1 MRYTAPGGGWW
12 PTFRLWVRG
21 HVDAPDNQS
30 PADVTDRSLLRRFR
44 SGDQDAA
51 TQIYLRY
58 AHRLRA
64 LAQVQCGKDLGQRL
78 DADDIVQS
86 VFRSFFRVAKEGF
99 YDVPAGEELWKLLL
113 VMALNK
119 IRAQG
124 AYHRAAKRDVRQ
136 TAGGDHLEA
145 ATPRRDDE
153 AFAVLQMVVAESLQQ
168 LAEVTRTIVELR
180 IEGYEVAEIAEK
192 TGRSKRTIERNL
204 QDYRAALTKILE
216 AAG

>member
-1 MRYTAPGGGWW
+1 
-12 PTFRLWVRG
+12 
-21 HVDAPDNQS
+21 VDAPDNQS

>member
-1 MRYTAPGGGWW
+1 VHNSEKQLP
-12 PTFRLWVRG
+12 V
-21 HVDAPDNQS
+21 
-30 PADVTDRSLLRRFR
+30 ADVSDRSLLRRFR

-51 TQIYLRY
+51 TEIYLRY

-86 VFRSFFRVAKEGF
+86 VFRSFFRVVRSKL

-124 AYHRAAKRDVRQ
+124 AYHRAAKRDVRH
-136 TAGGDHLEA
+136 TSGGDHLMHA
-145 ATPRRDDE
+145 AQPGREDE
-153 AFAVLQMVVAESLQQ
+153 AFTVLQMVVAESLQQ
-168 LAEVTRTIVELR
+168 LPEVSRTIVELR

-192 TGRSKRTIERNL
+192 TGRSKRTVERNL
-204 QDYRAALTKILE
+204 QDYRTALEKILQ
-216 AAG
+216 AGG

>member
-1 MRYTAPGGGWW
+1 M
-12 PTFRLWVRG
+12 
-21 HVDAPDNQS
+21 DASETPQSPSPSPSPS
-30 PADVTDRSLLRRFR
+30 PADISDRSLLRRFR
-44 SGDQDAA
+44 SGDQEAA

-86 VFRSFFRVAKEGF
+86 VFRSFFRVAREGF
-99 YDVPAGEELWKLLL
+99 YYVPAGEELWKLLL

-124 AYHRAAKRDVRQ
+124 AYHRAAKRDVGQ

-145 ATPRRDDE
+145 APTRHDDE
-153 AFAVLQMVVAESLQQ
+153 AFAVLQMVVAETLEQ
-168 LAEVTRTIVELR
+168 LPKVVRTIVELR
-180 IEGYEVAEIAEK
+180 IEGYEVAEIAAK
-192 TGRSKRTIERNL
+192 TGRSKRTVERNL
-204 QDYRAALTKILE
+204 QEYRAALTKILE
-216 AAG
+216 ADK

>member
-1 MRYTAPGGGWW
+1 MVAHF
-12 PTFRLWVRG
+12 PTLG
-21 HVDAPDNQS
+21 EGPVDASEN
-30 PADVTDRSLLRRFR
+30 VTDRSLLRRFR
-44 SGDQDAA
+44 SGDQGAA

-86 VFRSFFRVAKEGF
+86 VFRSFFRVAKDGF

-136 TAGGDHLEA
+136 TAGGDHLET
-145 ATPRRDDE
+145 ATPRHDDE
-153 AFAVLQMVVAESLQQ
+153 AFAVLQLVVAESLQH
-168 LAEVTRTIVELR
+168 LPEVSRTIVELR
-180 IEGYEVAEIAEK
+180 IEGYEVAEIAKK
-192 TGRSKRTIERNL
+192 TRRSKRTVERNL
-204 QDYRAALTKILE
+204 QDYRAALTKILD
-216 AAG
+216 AAD

>member
-1 MRYTAPGGGWW
+1 
-12 PTFRLWVRG
+12 
-21 HVDAPDNQS
+21 VDAPDNQS

-192 TGRSKRTIERNL
+192 TGRSKRTVERNL